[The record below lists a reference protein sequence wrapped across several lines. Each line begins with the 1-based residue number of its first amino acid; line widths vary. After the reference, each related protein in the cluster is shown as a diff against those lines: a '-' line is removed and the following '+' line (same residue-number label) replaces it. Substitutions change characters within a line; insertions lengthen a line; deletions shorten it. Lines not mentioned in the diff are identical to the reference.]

1 MTPKSRA
8 IISPGLFFYLSRGH
22 NGGMLYLIHGS
33 DREKARAKKDELLSV
48 LHGKRPGAEVFVLD
62 AETFTTPK
70 LESLYSS
77 QGLFEQKHI
86 VVLDSLLSQK
96 NIKEFVMDP
105 LSRLAESSSVF
116 LLLDEALDAKT
127 AAMIEK
133 YAAKTFSFGEK
144 KKAERGNTIGF
155 LIADAFGE
163 KDRKNAWVLFEKAIR
178 AGSSAE
184 EIHGTLFWQM
194 KTILLA
200 KKTKSAEE
208 AGLKPFPYGKAVRF
222 AKNFSEE
229 ELEETLSRLVDMYH
243 GIRMEG
249 GELEIELEKFLLGK

>member
-1 MTPKSRA
+1 
-8 IISPGLFFYLSRGH
+8 
-22 NGGMLYLIHGS
+22 MLYLIHGS

-48 LHGKRPGAEVFVLD
+48 LRGKRPDAEVFTLD
-62 AETFTTPK
+62 TETFTTPK

-86 VVLDSLLSQK
+86 AVLDGLLSDK
-96 NIKEFVMDP
+96 GAKEAV
-105 LSRLAESSSVF
+105 LGALASLADSSSVF
-116 LLLDEALDAKT
+116 LLLEGALDVKT
-127 AAMIEK
+127 AAAIGK
-133 YAAKTFSFGEK
+133 HAAKTFSFGEK
-144 KKAERGNTIGF
+144 KKAEWGNNIGF
-155 LIADAFGE
+155 LIADAFGK
-163 KDRKNAWVLFEKAIR
+163 KDRKNAWVLFQKAIR

-184 EIHGTLFWQM
+184 EIHGTLFWQV
-194 KTILLA
+194 KTLMLA

-229 ELEETLSRLVDMYH
+229 ELGEILSRLVDMYH

-249 GELEIELEKFLLGK
+249 GKLEIELEKLLLGK

>member
-1 MTPKSRA
+1 MYCKRFSFTHPTG
-8 IISPGLFFYLSRGH
+8 IIGS
-22 NGGMLYLIHGS
+22 MLYLMYGS
-33 DREKARAKKDELLSV
+33 DTQKARAKKDELLAM
-48 LHGKRPGAEVFVLD
+48 LRGKRPDAEVFLLD
-62 AETFTTPK
+62 SDTFTAPK

-86 VVLDSLLSQK
+86 VVLDGVLSD
-96 NIKEFVMDP
+96 KETKGIIQGMLV
-105 LSRLAESSSVF
+105 SLAESSSVF
-116 LLLDEALDAKT
+116 LILDGALDVKT
-127 AAMIEK
+127 AEQIEK
-133 YAAKTFSFGEK
+133 HAAKTYLYGEK
-144 KKAERGNTIGF
+144 KKAEWGNNINF
-155 LIADAFGE
+155 LIADAYGA
-163 KDRKNAWVLFEKAIR
+163 KDRKNAWVLFQKAMR

-184 EIHGTLFWQM
+184 EVHGTLFWQV

-222 AKNFSEE
+222 AKNFKEE

-249 GELEIELEKFLLGK
+249 GGLDVELEKFLLGK

>member
-1 MTPKSRA
+1 
-8 IISPGLFFYLSRGH
+8 
-22 NGGMLYLIHGS
+22 MLYLIHGS
-33 DREKARAKKDELLSV
+33 DRDKTLAKKDELLSV
-48 LHGKRPGAEVFVLD
+48 LRGKRPDAEVFTLD
-62 AETFTTPK
+62 TETFTMSK
-70 LESLYSS
+70 LESLHSS

-86 VVLDSLLSQK
+86 AVLDGLLFDK
-96 NIKEFVMDP
+96 GAKEAV
-105 LSRLAESSSVF
+105 LGALASLAESSSVF
-116 LLLDEALDAKT
+116 LLLDGALDAKT
-127 AAMIEK
+127 AAQIEK
-133 YAAKTFSFGEK
+133 HAAKTYLFGEK
-144 KKAERGNTIGF
+144 KKAEWGNTIGF

-163 KDRKNAWVLFEKAIR
+163 KDRKNAWVLFQKAIR

-184 EIHGTLFWQM
+184 EIHGTLFWQV

-229 ELEETLSRLVDMYH
+229 ELEEILSRLVDMYH

-249 GELEIELEKFLLGK
+249 GELSLELEKLLLKG